1 MDKEIIKIVN
11 KVLSEEISNNISKFK
26 YRLFEDEEVNDKKVC
41 ESCGGETNEANV
53 CEECGSMYEGDIQEL
68 GGMDD
73 GHPKFGHKRFPKKM
87 SPEEIDDLLRGDEN
101 NDDEDYKDLSMNN
114 PYYGVSKTFDDYDDY
129 PDEDYDDKFDK
140 ESQEIKRIDRE
151 LGKGETYNEG
161 FPKWEK
167 LKKHMDDRDKKQI
180 DDRNENMNNLM
191 RQIKDEDGE
200 EGFPKWEKLKKHM
213 DDRNKKRDGELGE
226 RLYGNQSRIDK
237 NKNNRIDSEDFKM
250 LRKETYELTLNGVN
264 KKFIFNE
271 NEIIDIIEN
280 IVLEE
285 KKKAKIK
292 KTKNNPIK
300 ITKTYLDK
308 SKKENDS
315 YIDSVVK
322 KMKDYLKTG
331 SKGVYDMNPKHF
343 PKGNGE
349 LAKMDKMAYKASNDV
364 EEYIDNFTA
373 AGLEN
378 LDYDEIKPNE
388 DWVTDNIVGSSK
400 TGNNPKWANAVETPN
415 NKKRNTIRKNNLLS
429 VVKSK
434 AYNKAS
440 QPVENEP
447 RSKKTH
453 DILTRLESIENASVI
468 AETKKI
474 NNLMG
479 YNVKTQ

>member
-114 PYYGVSKTFDDYDDY
+114 PYYGDKTFDDDDYDDY
-129 PDEDYDDKFDK
+129 DDYADEDYDDKFDK
-140 ESQEIKRIDRE
+140 ESQEIKRIDR
-151 LGKGETYNEG
+151 
-161 FPKWEK
+161 
-167 LKKHMDDRDKKQI
+167 
-180 DDRNENMNNLM
+180 
-191 RQIKDEDGE
+191 
-200 EGFPKWEKLKKHM
+200 
-213 DDRNKKRDGELGE
+213 ELGE

-300 ITKTYLDK
+300 ITKTNLDK

-349 LAKMDKMAYKASNDV
+349 LAKMDKMTYKASNDV

-415 NKKRNTIRKNNLLS
+415 NKKRNTIRKDNLLS
-429 VVKSK
+429 VIKGK

-453 DILTRLESIENASVI
+453 DILRRLESIENESVI

>member
-114 PYYGVSKTFDDYDDY
+114 PYYGDKTFDDDDYDDY
-129 PDEDYDDKFDK
+129 ADEDYDDKFDK
-140 ESQEIKRIDRE
+140 ESQEIKRIDR
-151 LGKGETYNEG
+151 
-161 FPKWEK
+161 
-167 LKKHMDDRDKKQI
+167 
-180 DDRNENMNNLM
+180 
-191 RQIKDEDGE
+191 
-200 EGFPKWEKLKKHM
+200 
-213 DDRNKKRDGELGE
+213 ELGE

-300 ITKTYLDK
+300 ITKTNLDK

-349 LAKMDKMAYKASNDV
+349 LSKMDKMAYKASNDV

>member
-41 ESCGGETNEANV
+41 ESCGGETNESNV

-87 SPEEIDDLLRGDEN
+87 SSEDIDDLLRGDED

-114 PYYGVSKTFDDYDDY
+114 PYYGDKTFDDDDDDY
-129 PDEDYDDKFDK
+129 ADEDYDDKFDK
-140 ESQEIKRIDRE
+140 ESQEIKRIDR
-151 LGKGETYNEG
+151 
-161 FPKWEK
+161 
-167 LKKHMDDRDKKQI
+167 
-180 DDRNENMNNLM
+180 
-191 RQIKDEDGE
+191 
-200 EGFPKWEKLKKHM
+200 
-213 DDRNKKRDGELGE
+213 ELGE

-300 ITKTYLDK
+300 ITKTNLDK

-349 LAKMDKMAYKASNDV
+349 LAKMDKIAYKASNDV

-415 NKKRNTIRKNNLLS
+415 NKKRNTIRKDNLLS
-429 VVKSK
+429 VIKGK

-453 DILTRLESIENASVI
+453 DILRRLESIENESVI

-474 NNLMG
+474 SNLMG

>member
-114 PYYGVSKTFDDYDDY
+114 PYYGGKTFDDDYDDY
-129 PDEDYDDKFDK
+129 ADEDYDDKFDK
-140 ESQEIKRIDRE
+140 ESQEIKRIDR
-151 LGKGETYNEG
+151 
-161 FPKWEK
+161 
-167 LKKHMDDRDKKQI
+167 
-180 DDRNENMNNLM
+180 
-191 RQIKDEDGE
+191 
-200 EGFPKWEKLKKHM
+200 
-213 DDRNKKRDGELGE
+213 ELGE

-300 ITKTYLDK
+300 ITKTNLDK

-349 LAKMDKMAYKASNDV
+349 LAKMDKMTYKASNDV

-415 NKKRNTIRKNNLLS
+415 NKKRNTIRKDNLLS
-429 VVKSK
+429 VIKGK

-453 DILTRLESIENASVI
+453 DILRRLESIENESVI

>member
-1 MDKEIIKIVN
+1 
-11 KVLSEEISNNISKFK
+11 
-26 YRLFEDEEVNDKKVC
+26 
-41 ESCGGETNEANV
+41 
-53 CEECGSMYEGDIQEL
+53 MYEGDIQEL

-87 SPEEIDDLLRGDEN
+87 SSEEIDDLLRGDED
-101 NDDEDYKDLSMNN
+101 NDDEDYHDLSMYN
-114 PYYGVSKTFDDYDDY
+114 PYYGDKTFDDDDYDDY
-129 PDEDYDDKFDK
+129 ANEDYDDKFDK

-151 LGKGETYNEG
+151 LGEGDDEEG

-167 LKKHMDDRDKKQI
+167 LKKHMDDRD
-180 DDRNENMNNLM
+180 
-191 RQIKDEDGE
+191 
-200 EGFPKWEKLKKHM
+200 
-213 DDRNKKRDGELGE
+213 KKRDGELGE

-300 ITKTYLDK
+300 ITKTNLDK

-349 LAKMDKMAYKASNDV
+349 LSKMDKMAYKASNDV

-415 NKKRNTIRKNNLLS
+415 NKKRNTIRKDNLLS
-429 VVKSK
+429 VIKGK

-474 NNLMG
+474 SNLMG

>member
-114 PYYGVSKTFDDYDDY
+114 PYYGNKTFDDDDYDDY
-129 PDEDYDDKFDK
+129 ADEDYDDKFDK
-140 ESQEIKRIDRE
+140 ESQEIKRIDR
-151 LGKGETYNEG
+151 
-161 FPKWEK
+161 
-167 LKKHMDDRDKKQI
+167 
-180 DDRNENMNNLM
+180 
-191 RQIKDEDGE
+191 
-200 EGFPKWEKLKKHM
+200 
-213 DDRNKKRDGELGE
+213 ELGE

-300 ITKTYLDK
+300 ITKTNLDK

-349 LAKMDKMAYKASNDV
+349 LAKMDKMTYKASNDV